1 MIINKI
7 VCDRCGAEIKES
19 RPDRLIIQTYHQSD
33 RATKPSAYKPKKTI
47 HLCGAC
53 MMQFEKFIARI
64 DEYHE

>member
-7 VCDRCGAEIKES
+7 MCDRCGAEIKEDH
-19 RPDRLIIQTYHQSD
+19 PDRLVIQNYLRTE
-33 RATKPSAYKPKKTI
+33 RATKPSGYRNKEVI

-53 MMQFEKFIARI
+53 MMQFEKFMGRI